1 MKPLPERPAYIPMA
15 KKKNKSKVH
24 PGTIAV
30 NKQARRLY
38 EILETFEAGISLL
51 GSEVKSVRS
60 GQVSFKDGYVSFHD
74 GSAFLVG
81 VHIAPY
87 EQTGPYDQHDP
98 ERRRRLLLHKREIEM
113 LQAKT
118 EQKGLTVV
126 PMKVYLSKGKIKVQ
140 IGLGRG
146 KNVHSKK
153 QDLKDRDIAR
163 DTARQLAA
171 YK

>member
-1 MKPLPERPAYIPMA
+1 MA
-15 KKKNKSKVH
+15 KKKKKKVS
-24 PGTIAV
+24 PGTIGT

-51 GSEVKSVRS
+51 GSEVKSLR
-60 GQVSFKDGYVSFHD
+60 GGHVSFKDGYIAFHD

-98 ERRRRLLLHKREIEM
+98 ERRRRLLLHKREIEV
-113 LQAKT
+113 LQSKVD
-118 EQKGLTVV
+118 QKGLTVV
-126 PMKVYLSKGKIKVQ
+126 PLKMYMSKGKIKLQ

-163 DTARQLAA
+163 DTARQLAS

>member
-1 MKPLPERPAYIPMA
+1 MA
-15 KKKNKSKVH
+15 KKK
-24 PGTIAV
+24 PTTTPDTIGT

-51 GSEVKSVRS
+51 GSEVKSLR
-60 GQVSFKDGYVSFHD
+60 GGHVSFKDGYVQFRD

-87 EQTGPYDQHDP
+87 EKTGEYDQHEP
-98 ERRRRLLLHKREIEM
+98 ERPRRLLLHRREIEV
-113 LQAKT
+113 LRAKT

-126 PMKVYLSKGKIKVQ
+126 PMKMYFSRGKVKVL
-140 IGLGRG
+140 IGLGKG
-146 KNVHSKK
+146 KNVHSRK

-163 DTARQLAA
+163 DTARQLADHR
-171 YK
+171 

>member
-1 MKPLPERPAYIPMA
+1 MA
-15 KKKNKSKVH
+15 RKKKKKKVS
-24 PGTIAV
+24 PGTIAT

-38 EILETFEAGISLL
+38 EILETFEAGLSLR
-51 GSEVKSVRS
+51 GSEVKSLRA
-60 GQVSFKDGYVSFHD
+60 GQISFSDGYISFHD

-87 EQTGPYDQHDP
+87 EQTGQFDQHDP
-98 ERRRRLLLHKREIEM
+98 DRRRRLLMHKSEIEM
-113 LQAKT
+113 LQTKVD
-118 EQKGLTVV
+118 QKGLTVV
-126 PMKVYLSKGKIKVQ
+126 PMKVYLSRGKIKLQ

>member
-1 MKPLPERPAYIPMA
+1 MA
-15 KKKNKSKVH
+15 KKQKKKVS

-38 EILETFEAGISLL
+38 EILETYEAGISLV
-51 GSEVKSVRS
+51 GSEVKSLRA
-60 GQVSFKDGYVSFHD
+60 GHISFMDGYIGFSG

-87 EQTGPYDQHDP
+87 EQTGSYDQPDP
-98 ERRRRLLLHKREIEM
+98 VRRRRLLLHKQEIET
-113 LQAKT
+113 LKAKV

-126 PMKVYLSKGKIKVQ
+126 PMKVYLSKGKIKLQ

>member
-1 MKPLPERPAYIPMA
+1 MA
-15 KKKNKSKVH
+15 KKKKKKKASPNTI
-24 PGTIAV
+24 GT

-51 GSEVKSVRS
+51 GSEVKSLRA
-60 GQVSFKDGYVSFHD
+60 GQVSFKDGYVSFRD

-81 VHIAPY
+81 VHVAPY
-87 EQTGPYDQHDP
+87 EKTGSFDQHDP
-98 ERRRRLLLHKREIEM
+98 ERPRRLLLHKREIET
-113 LQAKT
+113 LQAKS

-126 PMKVYLSKGKIKVQ
+126 PMKMYFARGKVKVQ

-153 QDLKDRDIAR
+153 QDIKDRDMAR
-163 DTARQLAA
+163 DTARQLAR
-171 YK
+171 YN

>member
-1 MKPLPERPAYIPMA
+1 MSP
-15 KKKNKSKVH
+15 N
-24 PGTIAV
+24 TIAV

-51 GSEVKSVRS
+51 GSEVKSLR
-60 GQVSFKDGYVSFHD
+60 GGHVSFKDGYVRFKD
-74 GSAFLVG
+74 NSAFLIG

-87 EQTGPYDQHDP
+87 DKTGAFDMPDP
-98 ERRRRLLLHKREIEM
+98 ERPRRLLLHKREIQM

-118 EQKGLTVV
+118 EQKGLSVI
-126 PMKVYLSKGKIKVQ
+126 PMKLYFSRGKIKLQ
-140 IGLGRG
+140 LGLGRG

-153 QDLKDRDIAR
+153 QDLKSRDIER
-163 DTARQLAA
+163 DTARQLAS

>member
-1 MKPLPERPAYIPMA
+1 MA
-15 KKKNKSKVH
+15 KKKNKKVS
-24 PGTIAV
+24 PNTIGT

-51 GSEVKSVRS
+51 GTEVKSLR
-60 GQVSFKDGYVSFHD
+60 GGHVSFKDGYVSFHD

-87 EQTGPYDQHDP
+87 EQTGQYDQHDP
-98 ERRRRLLLHKREIEM
+98 ERRRRLLLHKHEIDV
-113 LQAKT
+113 LQSKVD
-118 EQKGLTVV
+118 QRGLTVV
-126 PMKVYLSKGKIKVQ
+126 PMKMYFSRGKVKVQ

-153 QDLKDRDIAR
+153 QDLKDRDIQR
-163 DTARQLAA
+163 DTQRQLAS

>member
-1 MKPLPERPAYIPMA
+1 MA
-15 KKKNKSKVH
+15 KKKKKTSPNTI
-24 PGTIAV
+24 GT

-51 GSEVKSVRS
+51 GSEVKSLRGS
-60 GQVSFKDGYVSFHD
+60 HVSFKDGYVSFRD

-87 EQTGPYDQHDP
+87 EKTGTYDQHDP
-98 ERRRRLLLHKREIEM
+98 ERPRRLLLHKREIEL
-113 LQAKT
+113 LQSRV

-126 PMKVYLSKGKIKVQ
+126 PMKMYFARGKVKVQ
-140 IGLGRG
+140 LGLGRG

-153 QDLKDRDIAR
+153 QDLKARDIAR
-163 DTARQLAA
+163 DTARQLAS

>member
-1 MKPLPERPAYIPMA
+1 MA
-15 KKKNKSKVH
+15 KKRKKKVSANTI
-24 PGTIAV
+24 GT

-38 EILETFEAGISLL
+38 EITETFEAGISLR
-51 GSEVKSVRS
+51 GSEVKSLRE
-60 GQVSFKDGYVSFHD
+60 GQVSFKDGYISFRD

-87 EQTGPYDQHDP
+87 DKTGQYDQHDP
-98 ERRRRLLLHKREIEM
+98 ERPRRLLMHKREIEM
-113 LQAKT
+113 LQSKT

-126 PMKVYLSKGKIKVQ
+126 PMKMYFARGKVKVQ
-140 IGLGRG
+140 VGLGKG

-153 QDLKDRDIAR
+153 MDLKAKDIAR

>member
-1 MKPLPERPAYIPMA
+1 MA
-15 KKKNKSKVH
+15 KKKKSKVS
-24 PGTIAV
+24 PDTIST

-51 GSEVKSVRS
+51 GSEVKSLRA
-60 GQVSFKDGYVSFHD
+60 GQVTFKDGYVQFRNN
-74 GSAFLVG
+74 SAFLVG

-87 EQTGPYDQHDP
+87 DKTGAYDQHDP
-98 ERRRRLLLHKREIEM
+98 ERPRQLLLHKKEIEL
-113 LQAKT
+113 LQSKT
-118 EQKGLTVV
+118 EQKGLSVI
-126 PMKVYLSKGKIKVQ
+126 PMKMYFSRGKVKVQ

-153 QDLKDRDIAR
+153 QDLKARDIAR
-163 DTARQLAA
+163 DTARQLSA

>member
-1 MKPLPERPAYIPMA
+1 MA
-15 KKKNKSKVH
+15 KKKKKKVS
-24 PGTIAV
+24 PNTIGT

-51 GSEVKSVRS
+51 GSEVKSLR
-60 GQVSFKDGYVSFHD
+60 GGHVSFKDGYVSFQD

-87 EQTGPYDQHDP
+87 EKTGAYDQHEP
-98 ERRRRLLLHKREIEM
+98 ERRRRLLLHKQEITT
-113 LQAKT
+113 LQSKT
-118 EQKGLTVV
+118 EQKGLSVI
-126 PMKVYLSKGKIKVQ
+126 PMKMYFSRGKVKVQ

-153 QDLKDRDIAR
+153 QDLKAKDIAR

>member
-1 MKPLPERPAYIPMA
+1 MA
-15 KKKNKSKVH
+15 KKKNKKTS
-24 PGTIAV
+24 PNTIGT

-38 EILETFEAGISLL
+38 EILETFEAGLSLL
-51 GSEVKSVRS
+51 GSEVKSLRE
-60 GQVSFKDGYVSFHD
+60 GHVSFKDGYVTFRD

-87 EQTGPYDQHDP
+87 EKTGLYDQHDP
-98 ERRRRLLLHKREIEM
+98 ERQRRLLLHKREIAM
-113 LQAKT
+113 LQAKA

-126 PMKVYLSKGKIKVQ
+126 PMKMYFARGKVKLQ
-140 IGLGRG
+140 IGIGRG

-153 QDLKDRDIAR
+153 QDLKARDIAR

>member
-1 MKPLPERPAYIPMA
+1 MA
-15 KKKNKSKVH
+15 KKKKHKTSPNTI
-24 PGTIAV
+24 GT

-51 GSEVKSVRS
+51 GSEVKSLR
-60 GQVSFKDGYVSFHD
+60 GGHVSFKDGYVSFHD

-98 ERRRRLLLHKREIEM
+98 ERRRRLLLHKHEIEV
-113 LQAKT
+113 LQSKVD
-118 EQKGLTVV
+118 QKGLTVV
-126 PMKVYLSKGKIKVQ
+126 PMKMYFSKGKVKLQ